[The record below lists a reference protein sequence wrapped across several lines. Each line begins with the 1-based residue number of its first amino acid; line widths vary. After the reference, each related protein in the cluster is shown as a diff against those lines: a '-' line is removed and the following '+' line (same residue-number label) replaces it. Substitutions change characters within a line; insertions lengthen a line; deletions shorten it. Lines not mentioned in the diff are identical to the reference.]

1 MSSPDTLSSLLAECL
16 AGKGAIP
23 LSISVKEDEEVQRLR
38 EEVSELQARNCTLQ
52 IDLDRAQYLFRCES
66 ILNNQLVDLCRQH
79 GIKLDS
85 AFFQRPYSDGT

>member
-1 MSSPDTLSSLLAECL
+1 MSPMEQLSSLLSDLA

-23 LSISVKEDEEVQRLR
+23 LSVSLKEDEEVQRLR
-38 EEVSELQARNCTLQ
+38 EEISVLQARNSTLQ
-52 IDLDRAQYLFRCES
+52 IELDRAQYLFRCES

-85 AFFQRPYSDGT
+85 AFFARPYSET

>member
-1 MSSPDTLSSLLAECL
+1 MSPLEQLSSLLSDLA

-38 EEVSELQARNCTLQ
+38 EEVSELQARNSTLQ
-52 IDLDRAQYLFRCES
+52 IELDRAQYLFRCES
-66 ILNNQLVDLCRQH
+66 ILNNQLVDLCRER

-85 AFFQRPYSDGT
+85 AFFARPYSET

>member
-1 MSSPDTLSSLLAECL
+1 MAPGDTLSSLLAECL

-38 EEVSELQARNCTLQ
+38 EEVSALQARNSALQ
-52 IDLDRAQYLFRCES
+52 SELDRAQYLFRCES
-66 ILNNQLVDLCRQH
+66 ILNNSLVDLCRKH
-79 GIKLDS
+79 GIELNA